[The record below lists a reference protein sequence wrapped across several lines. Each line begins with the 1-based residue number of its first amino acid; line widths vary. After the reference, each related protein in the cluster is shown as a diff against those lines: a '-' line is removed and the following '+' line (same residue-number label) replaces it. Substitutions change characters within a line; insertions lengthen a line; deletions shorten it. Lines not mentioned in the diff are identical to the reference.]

1 MERGALLPKDNDMKV
16 LIAALFLSSSVVAQT
31 TMQMSHEDDHRPV
44 PIVHGLGNSNHSIR
58 TSNPEAQRYFNQ
70 GLDYIWA
77 FNHDEA
83 RRSFQKAAELDP
95 TSAMPLW
102 GEALAV
108 GPNYNDIDIGHA
120 RAQQAIT
127 ALAKARALEQTQPE
141 RDYIRALSTRYSGT
155 GDNIVVHGNEY
166 AEAMKALAASYPNDL
181 DAATLYAEAL
191 MDLNPWKLWNPDG
204 SAAPHTDEIVSTL
217 QAVLKKDPNHVGANH
232 LLIHATEASPH
243 PEIALASAKFLED
256 ATPAAGHLVH
266 MPAHTYQRT
275 GNFSGSQVAN
285 ERAVAADRAYFKSE
299 HIENETNMYYNM
311 YYVHNIHF
319 LAAACAMEGNNACTQ
334 KAGADLVAQVL
345 PATKDHPET
354 EWFTPTQPWMLTR
367 FQQWETILASPMP
380 EPRLKDL
387 TAFWHYARGSAFV
400 AQHKLPQALKERAA
414 LAERIDTLPANAI
427 PDFMNPAK
435 SALQLAL
442 DVLDARTQEEQGDL
456 TRAIETWKKA
466 VALND
471 TFVYNEPADWYY
483 PVRESLGGALLRAH
497 KPAEAEAVFR
507 RDLEINPGNGRS
519 LYGLWQSQLAQK
531 KSSEAEKTEA
541 EFKTAWKSA
550 DTTLSVSTL

>member
-1 MERGALLPKDNDMKV
+1 MKV
-16 LIAALFLSSSVVAQT
+16 LIAALLLSSSLVAQT

-44 PIVHGLGNSNHSIR
+44 PIVHGLGNSNHPIR

-204 SAAPHTDEIVSTL
+204 SAAAHTDEIVSTL
-217 QAVLKKDPNHVGANH
+217 QAVIKKDPNHVGANH

-442 DVLDARTQEEQGDL
+442 DVLDARIQEEQGDL
-456 TRAIETWKKA
+456 TRAIETWQKA

-497 KPAEAEAVFR
+497 KPAEAEAIFR